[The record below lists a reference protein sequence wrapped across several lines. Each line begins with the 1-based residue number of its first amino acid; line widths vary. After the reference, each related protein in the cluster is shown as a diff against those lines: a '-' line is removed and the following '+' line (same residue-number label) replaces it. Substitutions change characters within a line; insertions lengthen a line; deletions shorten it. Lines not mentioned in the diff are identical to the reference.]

1 MKRTVW
7 WIALLV
13 VLVHGIWIQRVAV
26 HARAGGADPYTM
38 CDTESYVL
46 AADQFFSSIPVAPVF
61 RERMF
66 YPLLLAVARQI
77 GSDTT
82 VLWLLLP
89 LHGLSILAIAYI
101 AGILSDKRW
110 VPIGSALLYALN
122 PSFYTYGVNLGTD
135 VCHAQFAIVAT
146 AASMAW
152 MKTGRRRWVIAAV
165 LFWGVAQMTRQA
177 FLPIAVAL
185 VPLWWG
191 RLREPGTRLA
201 TVAALGATLAIP
213 VFYVVSNAMV
223 FGVPAP
229 SFATV
234 EALHRYVVPR
244 MRMVQRH
251 AENPGLELTPLWLDE
266 RERVALENEDYRA
279 LQLYRP
285 SAASPDFRTHYL
297 RVMESDMEIIRKDW
311 GLFWT
316 SGMQEVWS
324 QASTPPSAPARV
336 LGQADGPGIARQE
349 SLFRKGFKLSMALCL
364 IGLAAAAARRHYGI
378 VLFVWLFLAMT
389 LLPSVLVWWL
399 GGRMRLPA
407 ELVLMPF
414 VVLAL
419 GSSGGWIFIA
429 GTALL
434 GYAPF
439 KLFGLPE
446 LYLQVATASFL
457 LVGLG
462 AALRDRGNTG
472 GWLRAVARGCT
483 RRPGTGT
490 VS

>member
-1 MKRTVW
+1 MKRIVW
-7 WIALLV
+7 WLALLV
-13 VLVHGIWIQRVAV
+13 VLVHGIWIQRVGSHV
-26 HARAGGADPYTM
+26 RAGGADPYTM

-46 AADQFFSSIPVAPVF
+46 AADQFFSPIPVAPVF
-61 RERMF
+61 RERIF
-66 YPLLLAVARQI
+66 YPLMLAVARQF
-77 GSDTT
+77 GSDAT

-89 LHGLSILAIAYI
+89 LHGLSVWAIAYI
-101 AGILSDKRW
+101 AGILSDKKW
-110 VPIGSALLYALN
+110 VPIGSALFYALN

-152 MKTGRRRWVIAAV
+152 MKTGRRRWVVAAV
-165 LFWGVAQMTRQA
+165 LCWGVAQLTRQA

-185 VPLWWG
+185 VPLWWV
-191 RLREPGTRLA
+191 RLREPATRLA
-201 TVAALGATLAIP
+201 TVAALAATLAIP
-213 VFYVVSNAMV
+213 VFYVVSNAIV

-244 MRMVQRH
+244 MRMQQRH

-266 RERVALENEDYRA
+266 RERVALENDDYRA

-285 SAASPDFRTHYL
+285 AAPSPDFRKRYL

-311 GLFWT
+311 GLFWA

-336 LGQADGPGIARQE
+336 LVPEGGPGIARQE
-349 SLFRKGFKLSMALCL
+349 SLLRKGFKLSLALCL
-364 IGLAAAAARRHYGI
+364 IGLAAAFARRHFGI
-378 VLFVWLFLAMT
+378 VLFVLLFVAMT

-419 GSSGGWIFIA
+419 GTSGGWRFMV

-434 GYAPF
+434 GYGPF
-439 KLFGLPE
+439 KWFGLSE
-446 LYLQVATASFL
+446 IYLHSVTALFL
-457 LVGLG
+457 LLG
-462 AALRDRGNTG
+462 IGTAVKEQVRMSGWRGTFA
-472 GWLRAVARGCT
+472 WRG
-483 RRPGTGT
+483 GTGT
-490 VS
+490 GAGTDS

>member
-1 MKRTVW
+1 MKRAVC

-26 HARAGGADPYTM
+26 HVRAGGADPYTM

-61 RERMF
+61 RERLF
-66 YPLLLAVARQI
+66 YPFMLAIARQF
-77 GSDTT
+77 GSDTA
-82 VLWLLLP
+82 VLWLMLP
-89 LHGLSILAIAYI
+89 MHGLAVLAIAYI

-110 VPIGSALLYALN
+110 IPIGSSLLYALN

-135 VCHAQFAIVAT
+135 VNHAQFAILAT

-165 LFWGVAQMTRQA
+165 LFWGVAQLTRQA

-191 RLREPGTRLA
+191 RLRDSATRVT
-201 TVAALGATLAIP
+201 TVAALGATMAIP
-213 VFYVVSNAMV
+213 MFYVVSNAVV

-251 AENPGLELTPLWLDE
+251 AENHSLELTPLWLDE

-279 LQLYRP
+279 LRLYSP
-285 SAASPDFRTHYL
+285 VPASPEFRDHYL
-297 RVMESDMEIIRKDW
+297 RVVESDMEIIRKDW
-311 GLFWT
+311 GLFWAT
-316 SGMQEVWS
+316 GLQEVWS

-336 LGQADGPGIARQE
+336 LGQEDGPGIALQE
-349 SLFRKGFKLSMALCL
+349 SLFRKGFKLSMALGL
-364 IGLAAAAARRHYGI
+364 IGLAAAAARRHFGI
-378 VLFVWLFLAMT
+378 VLFVLAFLAMT

-414 VVLAL
+414 VMLAL
-419 GSSGGWIFIA
+419 GTSGGWIFIA
-429 GTALL
+429 GIALL

-439 KLFGLPE
+439 KLFGLSE
-446 LYLQVATASFL
+446 LYLQSTTAGCL
-457 LVGLG
+457 LIGIG
-462 AALRDRGNTG
+462 AALREHGRAGE
-472 GWLRAVARGCT
+472 WLGAIARRYA
-483 RRPGTGT
+483 RR
-490 VS
+490 